1 MYFDSDAMAYSFLY
15 SGSDGRAML
24 ADSGIFIDAGGD
36 IYSVAD
42 SPYVIGIIGGK
53 TTLYSMDNEIKACSL
68 AESGIAGEMY
78 NSCYLYDAVC
88 LWARRITAGS
98 SAFTRRM

>member
-68 AESGIAGEMY
+68 AGSGIAGEMY
-78 NSCYLYDAVC
+78 NS
-88 LWARRITAGS
+88 RRITAGS